1 MVLCNAFGQE
11 AVRAHRL
18 MRVLAERLVRQGHP
32 VLRFDY
38 FGTGDSMGDDGDGD
52 LANWAGDVLQADA
65 ELRRLSGVQPT
76 VWIGMRLGAT
86 IALQAAQQAPAHL
99 RRLILWD
106 TVLDGQAYLE
116 HLRERHVSSLQPTFS
131 ITQRPAPKVIAKD
144 PSTYR
149 DEAIGYA
156 LSPLLREQLR
166 ALKPADMAWP
176 AHVGTVALSDPDDA
190 DGRDLAQV
198 LQRKPAGVRVVPIKH
213 GTDWTSDTA
222 DNSALVP
229 TQALMALVQHAGGL
243 A

>member
-38 FGTGDSMGDDGDGD
+38 FGTGDAMGDDTDGD
-52 LANWAGDVLQADA
+52 LAGWADDVRQADA
-65 ELRRLSGVQPT
+65 ELRRLCGARQT

-86 IALQAAQQAPAHL
+86 IALEAAQQAPAHL
-99 RRLILWD
+99 QRLVLWD
-106 TVLDGQAYLE
+106 AVLDGQAYLE
-116 HLRERHVSSLQPTFS
+116 HLRERHVASLQPTFS
-131 ITQRPAPKVIAKD
+131 ITQRPSPKAIAKD

-156 LSPLLREQLR
+156 LSPLLREQLQ
-166 ALKPADMAWP
+166 ALKPAGTTWP
-176 AHVGTVALSDPDDA
+176 ANVGIVALSDPDDA

-198 LQRKPAGVRVVPIKH
+198 LQRNPGGVRVLPIKH

-229 TQALMALVQHAGGL
+229 TQALMALVQQAGE
-243 A
+243 AA